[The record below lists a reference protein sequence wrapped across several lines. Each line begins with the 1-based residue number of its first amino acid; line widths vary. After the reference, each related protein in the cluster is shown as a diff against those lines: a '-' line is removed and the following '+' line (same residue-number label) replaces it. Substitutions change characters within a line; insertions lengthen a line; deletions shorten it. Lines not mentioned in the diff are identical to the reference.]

1 MKILG
6 ISAFYHDSAACLVVD
21 GEVVAAAQEERFSRV
36 KHDKSF
42 PKQSIKFCLNYVGN
56 DINDIDLI
64 VYYEDTKLKFGR
76 VIDTFIEHA
85 PKGMDAFVKA
95 IPTWF
100 RERLHLRENIKR
112 YLGYKGPIINTSHH
126 MSHAASA
133 FFPSPFEEAAILTMD
148 GVGEWSTT
156 SYGLGKGNKIE
167 LLEEMHFPHSL
178 GLLYSAFTFYCGFK
192 VNSGEYKLMGLAP
205 YGVPRFEE
213 KIKSNLVTIK
223 SDGSFALNMKYFDFA
238 VGKEMVNEKFDELFG
253 YNKRQPEAELQRVHS
268 DLAASIQK
276 VTEDIILLI
285 ARTVRDRTGMKHLC
299 LSGGVALNCVANGK
313 LYRSGLFEDIWIQP
327 ASGDAGSSLGAA
339 LWGWYNHFENKRTV
353 RNQFDMQNH
362 SLLGPS
368 YQMSEIINYLS
379 SNGYPFS
386 DLEETSLIE
395 KIVDNILS
403 GKIIGLFH
411 GRMEFGPRA
420 LGSRSIIADPR
431 KIHMQKELNL
441 KTKFRESFR
450 PFAPIILSEE
460 VENWFDVYGSNTH
473 AKNFK
478 SPFMLNVSFLKE
490 DRCSPS
496 EKSTKFDI
504 AKLLSQK
511 RSEVPAITHVDFS
524 ARLQTVH
531 SDISPFLHKIL
542 KLFFEKTGCP
552 MLINTSFNV
561 RNEPII
567 LNYQDA
573 YKCFMRTNID
583 CLILEKAFLEKEK
596 QPKWSESVDWR
607 ETFTL
612 D

>member
-6 ISAFYHDSAACLVVD
+6 ISAFYHDSAACLVVN
-21 GEVVAAAQEERFSRV
+21 GEVIAAAQEERFSRV

-42 PKQSIKFCLNYVGN
+42 PKQSIEFCLTYLSN
-56 DINDIDLI
+56 DINEIDLI
-64 VYYEDTKLKFGR
+64 VYYEDTKLKFRRLVG
-76 VIDTFIEHA
+76 TFIEHA
-85 PKGMDAFVKA
+85 PKGMDAFAQA

-100 RERLHLRENIKR
+100 RERLHLKENIKK
-112 YLGYKGPIINTSHH
+112 YLGYTGPVIHTSHH

-133 FFPSPFEEAAILTMD
+133 FFPSPFSEAAILTMD

-156 SYGLGKGNKIE
+156 SFGIGKGNKIE

-205 YGVPRFEE
+205 YGSPRFADT
-213 KIKSNLVTIK
+213 IKSNLLKIK
-223 SDGSFALNMKYFDFA
+223 SDGSFALNMEYFDFA
-238 VGKEMVNEKFDELFG
+238 VGKEMVSEKFDELFG
-253 YNKRQPEAELQRVHS
+253 YNKRQPEAELQRFHA
-268 DLAASIQK
+268 DLAASIQQ

-285 ARTVRDRTGMKHLC
+285 ARNVRDRTGMKNLC

-313 LYRSGLFEDIWIQP
+313 LYRSGLFEDIWVQP

-339 LWGWYNHFENKRTV
+339 LWGWYHHFENERTIK
-353 RNQFDMQNH
+353 NQFDMQNH
-362 SLLGPS
+362 SLLGPR
-368 YQMSEIINYLS
+368 YQMPEILDYLRVKE
-379 SNGYPFS
+379 YPF
-386 DLEETSLIE
+386 LALKEAALVE
-395 KIVDNILS
+395 KIVDSVIS
-403 GKIIGLFH
+403 GKIVGLFN

-431 KIHMQKELNL
+431 NVKMQRELNL

-460 VENWFDVYGSNTH
+460 VEKWFDVYGSNVK
-473 AKNFK
+473 ARNFK
-478 SPFMLNVSFLKE
+478 SPFMLNVSFLKK
-490 DRCSPS
+490 DKRFST
-496 EKSTKFDI
+496 EKFSQFDI
-504 AKLLSQK
+504 TKLLSET
-511 RSEVPAITHVDFS
+511 RSDVPAVTHVDYS

-531 SDISPFLHKIL
+531 SEISPFLHKIL

-567 LNYQDA
+567 LDYKDA

-583 CLILEKAFLEKEK
+583 CLILEQAFLQKGE
-596 QPKWSESVDWR
+596 QPKWHEGIDWR
-607 ETFTL
+607 ETFKL